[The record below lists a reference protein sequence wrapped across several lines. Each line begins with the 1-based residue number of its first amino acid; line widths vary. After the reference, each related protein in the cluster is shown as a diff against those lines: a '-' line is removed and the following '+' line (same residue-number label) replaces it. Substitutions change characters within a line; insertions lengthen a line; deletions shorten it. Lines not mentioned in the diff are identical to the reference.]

1 MSLWCLLNAKTR
13 REKISWNASEGG
25 RNKRIWA
32 LSSDQH
38 AIGSTRIHKYKIF
51 FSFYCTF
58 PFFRAFVWQRSLA
71 AQVHYCVQNSILFSF
86 MRMIMIACEKVL
98 LLRIKITKKEMRRQE
113 RSEWNVAMLG
123 ESTTHFFPF
132 VLTLCLYLCL
142 SMLCHF
148 FYLHIPNSH
157 RAHHRVEVGK
167 KEEYMKWNEPK
178 STHLCVRACVC
189 ISLT

>member
-58 PFFRAFVWQRSLA
+58 PFFRAFVWQRSLV

-98 LLRIKITKKEMRRQE
+98 LFRMKITKKNAKTRKE
-113 RSEWNVAMLG
+113 RMKCCDARWIDNA
-123 ESTTHFFPF
+123 FFPF